1 MTNFSIATTK
11 AQFADIAELADMIWR
26 EHYIPI
32 IGLEQVDY
40 MVKNYQS
47 AEAMHSQHQNGYEYY
62 MIYYNDLL
70 IGYISIKK
78 EDDSLFLSKIY
89 VSKDY
94 RGKKIG
100 KSAMDFVQKKALDMN
115 CKSIKLGV
123 NRFNVDA
130 IKAYKAMDFKITGE
144 MITDIGNGFIMDDY
158 KMEKLI

>member
-1 MTNFSIATTK
+1 MAKFNIATTRKQFK
-11 AQFADIAELADMIWR
+11 AIAQLANIIWR

-89 VSKDY
+89 VLKSGSKVLNFNPNHAHKSSLPCQVIL
-94 RGKKIG
+94 GILKMLTIKNFIG
-100 KSAMDFVQKKALDMN
+100 DSF
-115 CKSIKLGV
+115 
-123 NRFNVDA
+123 
-130 IKAYKAMDFKITGE
+130 
-144 MITDIGNGFIMDDY
+144 
-158 KMEKLI
+158 